1 MYFSRLF
8 LFFFSLSVLSCFVS
22 AVMFDIRNGEEVC
35 LGEAVTAGEL
45 LVAEYSILPS
55 GSKMQV
61 FMFDPSGNQIYSR
74 LAGSEQSGVG
84 AGAESHSLGFDH
96 KFAHTAS
103 KTGEYRACFQN
114 SVYSP
119 NDGAYMK
126 TVNYQVKTGL
136 TTRDYAA
143 VAKKDS
149 LKPIEVHLKF
159 LEDLTKNIHAELKYL
174 SEREIVMRA
183 TNQSTS
189 RFVVTFSVL
198 SILVLV
204 ALKVAEGFYL
214 KRYFQAKKILT

>member
-1 MYFSRLF
+1 M
-8 LFFFSLSVLSCFVS
+8 
-22 AVMFDIRNGEEVC
+22 
-35 LGEAVTAGEL
+35 GEAVTAGEL
-45 LVAEYSILPS
+45 LVAEYSILPL

-61 FMFDPSGNQIYSR
+61 FIFDPQGNQIYSR

-84 AGAESHSLGFDH
+84 SGSESHSAGFDH

-103 KTGEYRACFQN
+103 KTGEYRTCFQN

-119 NDGAYMK
+119 NDGAYVK
-126 TVNYQVKTGL
+126 SVNFEIRTGL

-174 SEREIVMRA
+174 SERETVMRE

-189 RFVVTFSVL
+189 RFVVTFSML
-198 SILVLV
+198 SIVVLV
-204 ALKVAEGFYL
+204 ALKIAEGFYL
-214 KRYFQAKKILT
+214 KRYFQAKKIIS